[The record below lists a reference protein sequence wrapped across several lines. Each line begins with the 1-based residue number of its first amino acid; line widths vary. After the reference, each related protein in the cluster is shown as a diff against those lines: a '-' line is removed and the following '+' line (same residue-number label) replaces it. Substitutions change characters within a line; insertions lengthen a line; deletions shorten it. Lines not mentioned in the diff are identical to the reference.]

1 MSDRVIDNPIINSPY
16 RRPNRHFAFDG
27 DGITDRIEDRRRPS
41 SFFIPVPR
49 PRKRGQQ
56 LELQVFTED
65 DIKPNKQVNDVRER
79 VDAWRE
85 AGWPNVTPVTRRL
98 LEYWSDPER
107 DNKLLFC
114 QLEAVETAVFLA
126 EGATKWHGSWINND
140 LDAHNAEYN
149 NGLPRVALKMA
160 TGTGKTVVMAML
172 IAWQT
177 INKVHAPYDKTFA
190 KRFLVVTPGLT
201 IRDRLR
207 VLRPE
212 DAGNYYR
219 ERDLVPVEFA
229 DDLGQAKIVITN
241 FHAFQLRET
250 RFGRNATGNTKLLVA
265 PGRSDPFQE
274 TPAQM
279 ASRVLRELG
288 GSSEIVVFNDEAHH
302 CYRGRVGDPEPEAD
316 TVEHLR
322 GEERKEAA
330 DRAEEAR
337 VWFNGLEA
345 VRAKVGIKKVYD
357 LSATPF
363 FLAGSGYREGTLFP
377 WVVSDFSLIDA
388 IEAGIVKIPRVPV
401 DDDRVANRVTYL
413 NLWQEVRDAL
423 PKGGRRSNQDFT
435 AMDLPG
441 TLTAALHSL
450 YGSYVTAFEAWEKSE
465 AAAHGQ
471 PPPVFIVVC
480 SNTTI
485 SKAVYDWIGGYDREQ
500 SGALFPTAGQ
510 LSLFSN
516 VADGQWLDRPRTI
529 LVDAAEFESGS
540 LSPEFRRQAAREI
553 AEFKQ
558 EYAERFPGRT
568 VEDIGDAEL
577 MREVMNTVG
586 KPGKLG
592 EPVRCVVSVSM
603 LTEGWDANTVTHIL
617 GVRAFG
623 TQLLCEQVVGRG
635 LRRRSYVA
643 DENGMFTP
651 EYADVYGVPFQF
663 IPTVAVSRELPMK
676 PVRNVRTDPD
686 RDASKLEITFPRV
699 VGYHLEAPDQRLV
712 PDFSDPGLRMTLS
725 RADLPTKTTVA
736 GTVGKEDVHDLER
749 LKRHRGQFVAYR
761 LASEVLKRKLRTEEG
776 DLRPWYFPQVLEIAQ
791 EWLRRCVD
799 LRDDQAVGLILL
811 REPEAVEKIWQ
822 SIVRQDG
829 RKERWVLPVLR
840 TVDPIGTT
848 SSVDFRTTRE
858 VWPTDPRRCQV
869 NLVTL
874 DGNDG
879 NAWERAVAQAI
890 ESLPEDQV
898 TAYVRND
905 HLDFFIP
912 YEHAGRSRRFYP
924 DFLVKLADVGDGIPR
939 TLIVEVS
946 GGRKSQA
953 EAAQKAW
960 AARNLWVPAINNSGT
975 FGRWSFCEL
984 RDPTTAKR
992 DLRPAIEA
1000 LFNLQGVSALTD
1012 VVPAEEELV

>member
-1 MSDRVIDNPIINSPY
+1 VSDRVIDNPIINSPY
-16 RRPNRHFAFDG
+16 GRPTRHFAFDR
-27 DGITDRIEDRRRPS
+27 DGITDRIEDQRRPS
-41 SFFIPVPR
+41 SFFVPVPR

-114 QLEAVETAVFLA
+114 QREAVETAIFLA

-140 LDAHNAEYN
+140 LDAHNAEHN

-207 VLRPE
+207 VLLPE
-212 DAGNYYR
+212 DPGNYYR
-219 ERDLVPVEFA
+219 ERDLVPAEFT

-241 FHAFQLRET
+241 FHALQLRET
-250 RFGRNATGNTKLLVA
+250 RFGRNATGNTKALVA
-265 PGRSDPFQE
+265 PGRPDPFQE

-279 ASRVLRELG
+279 VSRVLRELG

-302 CYRGRVGDPEPEAD
+302 CYRGRAGEPEPDAE
-316 TVEHLR
+316 TVETLR

-337 VWFNGLEA
+337 VWFSGLES

-413 NLWQEVRDAL
+413 NLWQEVRDSL
-423 PKGGRRSNQDFT
+423 PKGGRRSNQGFT
-435 AMDLPG
+435 ASDLPG
-441 TLTAALHSL
+441 ALTGALHSL
-450 YGSYVTAFEAWEKSE
+450 YGSYVKAFEAWETSE
-465 AAAHGQ
+465 AATHGQ
-471 PPPVFIVVC
+471 PPPVFILVC
-480 SNTTI
+480 SNTTV
-485 SKAVYDWIGGYDREQ
+485 SKAVYDWIGGFDREQ
-500 SGALFPTAGQ
+500 GGHVLPTAGH
-510 LSLFSN
+510 LPLFSN
-516 VADGQWLDRPRTI
+516 VADGRWLHRPRTI

-540 LSPEFRRQAAREI
+540 LSPEFRRAATREI

-568 VEDIGDAEL
+568 ADDIGDVEL
-577 MREVMNTVG
+577 LREVMNTVG

-663 IPTVAVSRELPMK
+663 IPTVAATRELPMK
-676 PVRNVRTDPD
+676 PIRNVRAEPD
-686 RDASKLEITFPRV
+686 RDKDKLEISFPRV
-699 VGYHLEAPDQRLV
+699 VGYHLEMPDTPLV
-712 PDFSDPGLRMTLS
+712 ADFSDPDAEMVLS
-725 RADLPTKTTVA
+725 KNDLPTVTVVA
-736 GTVGKEDVHDLER
+736 GLTGESADHLQERLER
-749 LKRHRGQFVAYR
+749 LRGQHVAYH
-761 LASEVLKRKLRTEEG
+761 LASLVLERKLRTADG
-776 DLRPWYFPQVLEIAQ
+776 DVRPWYFPQVLDIAQ
-791 EWLRRCVD
+791 QWLRRCVD
-799 LRDDQAVGLILL
+799 IRDDQAIGLIVL
-811 REPEAVEKIWQ
+811 REAEAVEKIWQ
-822 SIVRQDG
+822 SITWHGG
-829 RKERWVLPVLR
+829 RRERWVLPVLR
-840 TVDPIGTT
+840 STDPVGTT
-848 SSVDFRTTRE
+848 STVDFRTTRE
-858 VWPTDPRRCQV
+858 VWPTDPTRCQV
-869 NLVTL
+869 NFVTL
-874 DGNDG
+874 DGRDG

-890 ESLPEDQV
+890 ESLPKDQV
-898 TAYVRND
+898 AAYVRND

-924 DFLVKLADVGDGIPR
+924 DFLVKLADPGDEITR

-946 GGRKSQA
+946 GGRKSQS

-960 AARNLWVPAINNSGT
+960 ATRNLWVPAVNNSGT

-992 DLRPAIEA
+992 DLRPAIDA
-1000 LFNLQGVSALTD
+1000 LFALRGQSALTD
-1012 VVPAEEELV
+1012 TTAEEELV

>member
-16 RRPNRHFAFDG
+16 RRPTRHFAFDH
-27 DGITDRIEDRRRPS
+27 DGITNRIEESRRPS

-65 DIKPNKQVNDVRER
+65 DISLNKQVNDVRER
-79 VDAWRE
+79 IDGWRE

-98 LEYWSDPER
+98 LEYWNDPER

-114 QLEAVETAVFLA
+114 QLEAVETAIFLA

-177 INKVHAPYDKTFA
+177 INKVHAPYDRAFA
-190 KRFLVVTPGLT
+190 KRFLVVAPGLT

-207 VLRPE
+207 VLLPE
-212 DAGNYYR
+212 DPGNYYR
-219 ERDLVPVEFA
+219 ERDLVPAEFS

-241 FHAFQLRET
+241 FHSFQQRET
-250 RFGRNATGNTKLLVA
+250 RFGRSATGNTKALVA
-265 PGRSDPFQE
+265 PGRPDPFLE

-279 ASRVLRELG
+279 VTRVLRELG

-302 CYRGRVGDPEPEAD
+302 CYRGRAGEPEPDAD
-316 TVEHLR
+316 TVENLR
-322 GEERKEAA
+322 GDERKEAA
-330 DRAEEAR
+330 ERAEEAR

-345 VRAKVGIKKVYD
+345 IRAKVGIKKVYD

-363 FLAGSGYREGTLFP
+363 FLSGSGYREGTLFP

-413 NLWQEVRDAL
+413 NLWQEVRDSL
-423 PKGGRRSNQDFT
+423 PKGGRRSNQGFT
-435 AMDLPG
+435 AADLPG
-441 TLTAALHSL
+441 VLTGALHSL
-450 YGSYVTAFEAWEKSE
+450 YGSYVKAFEAWEKSE

-480 SNTTI
+480 NNTTV
-485 SKAVYDWIGGYDREQ
+485 SKAVYDWIGGFDREQ
-500 SGALFPTAGQ
+500 GGHVLPTAGQ
-510 LSLFSN
+510 LPLFSN
-516 VADGQWLDRPRTI
+516 VADGRWMHRPQTI
-529 LVDAAEFESGS
+529 LVDAAEFESGN
-540 LSPEFRRQAAREI
+540 LSPEFRRAAGREI

-568 VEDIGDAEL
+568 ADDIGDVEL
-577 MREVMNTVG
+577 LREVMNTVG

-643 DENGMFTP
+643 DEDGMFTP

-663 IPTVAVSRELPMK
+663 IPTVAETRELPMR
-676 PVRNVRTDPD
+676 PIRHVRAEPD
-686 RDASKLEITFPRV
+686 RDATKLEITFPRV
-699 VGYHLEAPDQRLV
+699 VGYHLEMPDVAPV
-712 PDFSDPGLRMTLS
+712 ADFSDPDLRMALS
-725 RADLPTKTTVA
+725 RAELPTKTMVA
-736 GTVGKEDVHDLER
+736 GQVGEEVVHDLER
-749 LKRHRGQFVAYR
+749 LKSHRGQYVAYR
-761 LASEVLKRKLRTEEG
+761 LASEVLTRKLRTQ
-776 DLRPWYFPQVLEIAQ
+776 DDQLRPWHFPRVLEIAQ

-799 LRDDQAVGLILL
+799 VRDDQAIGLILL
-811 REPEAVEKIWQ
+811 REAEAVEKIWQ
-822 SIVRQDG
+822 AIRPPDG
-829 RKERWVLPVLR
+829 HRDQWLLPILR
-840 TVDPIGTT
+840 TTDPVGTT
-848 SSVDFRTTRE
+848 ASVDFRTTRE
-858 VWPTDPRRCQV
+858 VWATDPTRCQV

-874 DGNDG
+874 DGKDG

-890 ESLPEDQV
+890 ESLPKDQV
-898 TAYVRND
+898 DAYVRND

-912 YEHAGRSRRFYP
+912 YEHAGRSRRFFP
-924 DFLVKLADVGDGIPR
+924 DFLVKLTDPGDGVTR

-946 GGRKSQA
+946 GGRKPQA
-953 EAAQKAW
+953 EAAQKSW
-960 AARNLWVPAINNSGT
+960 AARNMWVPAVNNSGD
-975 FGRWSFCEL
+975 FGRWGFCEL

-992 DLRPAIEA
+992 DLRPALDA
-1000 LFNLQGVSALTD
+1000 LLALRGLSALTD
-1012 VVPAEEELV
+1012 TATVQEEPV

>member
-16 RRPNRHFAFDG
+16 GRPTRHFAFDS
-27 DGITDRIEDRRRPS
+27 DGITDRIEDGRRPS

-65 DIKPNKQVNDVRER
+65 DIRLNKQVNDVRER

-85 AGWPNVTPVTRRL
+85 AGWPNVTPTTRRL
-98 LEYWSDPER
+98 LEYWGDPER

-114 QLEAVETAVFLA
+114 QREAVETAIFLA

-149 NGLPRVALKMA
+149 NGLSRVALKMA
-160 TGTGKTVVMAML
+160 TGTGKTIVMAML

-190 KRFLVVTPGLT
+190 KRFLVVAPGLT

-207 VLRPE
+207 VLLPE
-212 DAGNYYR
+212 DPGNYYR
-219 ERDLVPVEFA
+219 ERDLVPAEFT

-241 FHAFQLRET
+241 FHSFQLRET
-250 RFGRNATGNTKLLVA
+250 RFGRSANGNTKALVA
-265 PGRSDPFQE
+265 PGRPDPFLE

-279 ASRVLRELG
+279 VSRVLRELG

-302 CYRGRVGDPEPEAD
+302 CYRGRVGEPEPDAD
-316 TVEHLR
+316 TIENLR
-322 GEERKEAA
+322 GYERKEAV
-330 DRAEEAR
+330 DRVEDAR
-337 VWFNGLEA
+337 VWFSGLEA
-345 VRAKVGIKKVYD
+345 IRSKVGIKKVYD

-401 DDDRVANRVTYL
+401 DDNRVANRVTYL
-413 NLWQEVRDAL
+413 NLWEEVRDSL
-423 PKGGRRSNQDFT
+423 PKGGRKSNQGFT
-435 AMDLPG
+435 SADLPG
-441 TLTAALHSL
+441 PLTGALHSL
-450 YGSYVTAFEAWEKSE
+450 YGSYQKAFEAWEKSE
-465 AAAHGQ
+465 AASHGQ

-480 SNTTI
+480 SNTTV
-485 SKAVYDWIGGYDREQ
+485 SQAVYDWIGGFDREQ
-500 SGALFPTAGQ
+500 GGHVLPTAGQ
-510 LSLFSN
+510 LPLFSN
-516 VADGQWLDRPRTI
+516 VTDGQWLHRPRTI
-529 LVDAAEFESGS
+529 LVDAAEFESGK
-540 LSPEFRRQAAREI
+540 LSPEFRGAAAREI

-558 EYAERFPGRT
+558 EYTDRFPGRT
-568 VEDIGDAEL
+568 VDDISDVEL
-577 MREVMNTVG
+577 LREVMNTVG

-635 LRRRSYVA
+635 LRRVSYVA
-643 DENGMFTP
+643 DEDGMFTP

-663 IPTVAVSRELPMK
+663 IPTVAVTRELPMK
-676 PVRNVRTDPD
+676 PIRNVRAEPD
-686 RDASKLEITFPRV
+686 RDAKKLEITFPRV
-699 VGYHLEAPDQRLV
+699 VGYHLEMPDERLTA
-712 PDFSDPGLRMTLS
+712 DFSDPDLRMALS
-725 RADLPTKTTVA
+725 KADLPTKTTVA
-736 GTVGKEDVHDLER
+736 GQIGEEAIHGLEQLER
-749 LKRHRGQFVAYR
+749 YRGRHVAYW
-761 LASEVLKRKLRTEEG
+761 LANQVLRRKLRTESG
-776 DLRPWYFPQVLEIAQ
+776 DLRPWYFPQVLEITQ
-791 EWLRRCVD
+791 QWLHRCVD
-799 LRDDQAVGLILL
+799 IRDDQAVGLILL
-811 REPEAVEKIWQ
+811 REAEAVEKIWQ
-822 SIVRQDG
+822 SITWQVRSRD
-829 RKERWVLPVLR
+829 RWVLPVLR
-840 TVDPIGTT
+840 SVDPIGTT
-848 SSVDFRTTRE
+848 SSVDFRTTRD
-858 VWPTDPRRCQV
+858 VWPTNPKRCQV

-874 DGNDG
+874 DGKDG

-898 TAYVRND
+898 AAYVRND
-905 HLDFFIP
+905 HLDFFVP

-946 GGRKSQA
+946 GGRKSQS
-953 EAAQKAW
+953 EASQKAW
-960 AARNLWVPAINNSGT
+960 AARNLWVSAINNSGR

-992 DLRPAIEA
+992 DLRPAIDA
-1000 LFNLQGVSALTD
+1000 LFALRGVSELTD
-1012 VVPAEEELV
+1012 AASAEEELV